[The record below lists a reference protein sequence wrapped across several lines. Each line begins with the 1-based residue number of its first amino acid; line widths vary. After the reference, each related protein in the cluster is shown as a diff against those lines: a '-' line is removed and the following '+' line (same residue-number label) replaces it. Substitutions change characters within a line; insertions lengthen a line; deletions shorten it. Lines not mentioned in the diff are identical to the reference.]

1 MKFRLITARL
11 LQSLGLIP
19 VAYAFVCLMT
29 ATIRQ
34 TALSLQLPD
43 LGEPDSNSMVEML
56 LFTVPGLLL
65 FLLLAYQCRKRRTL
79 IVLFGLAAV
88 ATALLQCML
97 FAQCFGNTWSTSEIL
112 GLLLF
117 NMPLLLLALAP
128 GVAWLLAA
136 ERLNLQSA

>member
-1 MKFRLITARL
+1 
-11 LQSLGLIP
+11 
-19 VAYAFVCLMT
+19 MT
-29 ATIRQ
+29 AAIRQ
-34 TALSLQLPD
+34 TAFSLELPD
-43 LGEPDSNSMVEML
+43 LGEPDSNSATEML

-65 FLLLAYQCRKRRTL
+65 FLLPACNCRKRRTL
-79 IVLFGLAAV
+79 IALFGLAAV

-97 FAQCFGNTWSTSEIL
+97 FAQSFGSTWSTSEIL

-117 NMPLLLLALAP
+117 NIPLLLFALAP

>member
-1 MKFRLITARL
+1 MKYRLVTARL

-29 ATIRQ
+29 AAIRQ
-34 TALSLQLPD
+34 TAFSLELPD
-43 LGEPDSNSMVEML
+43 LGEPDSNSAGEML

-65 FLLLAYQCRKRRTL
+65 FLLLACHRCKRRTL
-79 IVLFGLAAV
+79 IALFGLAAV
-88 ATALLQCML
+88 LTALLQCML
-97 FAQCFGNTWSTSEIL
+97 FAQCFGNTWSTREIL

-117 NMPLLLLALAP
+117 NNPSLLLALAP

-136 ERLNLQSA
+136 ERLSLQSA